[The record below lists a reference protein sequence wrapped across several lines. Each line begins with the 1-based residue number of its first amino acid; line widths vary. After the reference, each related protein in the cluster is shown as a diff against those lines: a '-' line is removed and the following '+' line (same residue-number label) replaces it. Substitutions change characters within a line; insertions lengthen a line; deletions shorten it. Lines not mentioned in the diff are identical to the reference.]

1 MSAQSS
7 GTVKGAKR
15 AVSVPPAV
23 VAILVVALVAFIG
36 WLAYANLL
44 APPKPAPMDAKG
56 QANHDFIKQLAVKS
70 GGDMSKLSPEEQQ
83 KLQKLTTG
91 YGAMA
96 MKNVLNEK

>member
-1 MSAQSS
+1 MSTQSGNTAR
-7 GTVKGAKR
+7 GTGR
-15 AVSVPPAV
+15 AAGVPPV
-23 VAILVVALVAFIG
+23 VAAALVVVLVAFIG
-36 WLAYANLL
+36 WLAYAYML

-83 KLQKLTTG
+83 KLQKMTTG

-96 MKNVLNEK
+96 MKNVLKEH

>member
-1 MSAQSS
+1 MSTQQGKSYS
-7 GTVKGAKR
+7 GPGR
-15 AVSVPPAV
+15 AASVTPAA
-23 VAILVVALVAFIG
+23 VAALVVALVAFVG
-36 WLAYANLL
+36 WLAYVYML

-70 GGDMSKLSPEEQQ
+70 GGDMSKLSPEEQE
-83 KLQKLTTG
+83 KLQKMTTG